1 MKEAVK
7 TVKPKVPAKK
17 RIITGS
23 KTKKKV
29 FVKKKQPAKKPPDKK
44 PVKKIVKT
52 DKPKSIYVP
61 NKDLKISKWIPIPKK
76 EFIEIETNS
85 WYEHRKFENPNK
97 SPVQTYNK
105 IVPVVPPESI
115 KQQNL
120 ANKRKKTNKSI
131 VFISSEKIRIY
142 PTRDQQK
149 ILQTWFR
156 LFAYMYNSSIDYI
169 NSKKVVLES
178 GRINVTA
185 TRKVCNKI
193 SVRKALKTTRDNLI
207 QSTNPSIMTHIMDE
221 AIGLACSN
229 YKTCLTNYIEGQIK
243 KFDIKPWSISKRR
256 KIIVIEP
263 GYFKGNSFCPTV
275 FPKIKSSK
283 PLTMIDKTVTLQYDS
298 DTRKYILF
306 VPRVTPKYS
315 VNKEK
320 NSCGIDP
327 GLRDFL
333 TVYSENE
340 TQSICPIETVV
351 NTTNNEYNKIDKINE
366 IIKTKPNLNSKR
378 KKKLNRGLRKY
389 HRRVTNKMKDM
400 HYKVS
405 HELVHTFDKIYIG
418 KLNVKS
424 ILSKT
429 NNVLK
434 STLKRKLATLSF
446 YRFTQRLTHMGYKYG
461 TEVVNVNEYLTTKTC
476 SNCGKIKDLGASK
489 IYKCESCGMYAD
501 RDENAAKNIL
511 KVGLKPWY
519 KQK

>member
-156 LFAYMYNSSIDYI
+156 LFANMYNCSIDYI

-193 SVRKALKTTRDNLI
+193 SVRKALKTIRDNLI

-229 YKTCLTNYIEGQIK
+229 YKTC
-243 KFDIKPWSISKRR
+243 
-256 KIIVIEP
+256 
-263 GYFKGNSFCPTV
+263 
-275 FPKIKSSK
+275 
-283 PLTMIDKTVTLQYDS
+283 
-298 DTRKYILF
+298 
-306 VPRVTPKYS
+306 
-315 VNKEK
+315 
-320 NSCGIDP
+320 
-327 GLRDFL
+327 
-333 TVYSENE
+333 
-340 TQSICPIETVV
+340 
-351 NTTNNEYNKIDKINE
+351 
-366 IIKTKPNLNSKR
+366 
-378 KKKLNRGLRKY
+378 
-389 HRRVTNKMKDM
+389 
-400 HYKVS
+400 
-405 HELVHTFDKIYIG
+405 
-418 KLNVKS
+418 
-424 ILSKT
+424 
-429 NNVLK
+429 
-434 STLKRKLATLSF
+434 
-446 YRFTQRLTHMGYKYG
+446 
-461 TEVVNVNEYLTTKTC
+461 
-476 SNCGKIKDLGASK
+476 
-489 IYKCESCGMYAD
+489 
-501 RDENAAKNIL
+501 
-511 KVGLKPWY
+511 
-519 KQK
+519 